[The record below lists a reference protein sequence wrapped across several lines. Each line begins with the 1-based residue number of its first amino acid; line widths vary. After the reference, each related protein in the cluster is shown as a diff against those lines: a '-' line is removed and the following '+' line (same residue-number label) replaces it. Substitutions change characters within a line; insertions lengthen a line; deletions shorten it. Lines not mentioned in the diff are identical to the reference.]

1 MWYIFSDMSLL
12 FYVWM
17 RLEVFLNQCCW
28 NMVWS
33 GVHKSIVWSLCY
45 AHVLNLCHF
54 PQRPVSFKV
63 PIVLLHTLHKVHR
76 KNILYQ
82 YCKHYQDSLQ
92 ALGAST
98 LVKFCWVWR
107 SLEDLRIFYGGRLH
121 FSVAIFTTLAR
132 DRKWHLPTAGS
143 LQSTFSPTAQHFT
156 HWTQLM
162 LFWYSW
168 KSSVCNLYE
177 TNTGALFKGMR
188 AKKVNGPW
196 WV

>member
-1 MWYIFSDMSLL
+1 
-12 FYVWM
+12 M

-132 DRKWHLPTAGS
+132 DRKWHLPTASS

-156 HWTQLM
+156 HWTQLV
-162 LFWYSW
+162 LD
-168 KSSVCNLYE
+168 LI
-177 TNTGALFKGMR
+177 LL
-188 AKKVNGPW
+188 KV
-196 WV
+196 